1 MSTVPFIKI
10 NDIKIIT
17 SSSYIT
23 KHNTDCII
31 CRQSINNDS
40 IYSKKDG
47 IRSVIISGICG
58 HMFHDECIKLWLS
71 TNNKCPICLNIFKF
85 ND

>member
-1 MSTVPFIKI
+1 MSAIPFIKI
-10 NDIKIIT
+10 NDMKIIT

-31 CRQSINNDS
+31 CHQSINSDS
-40 IYSKKDG
+40 IYSKKNG
-47 IRSVIISGICG
+47 KHSIISSGICG

-71 TNNKCPICLNIFKF
+71 TNNKCPICLNIYTH
-85 ND
+85 

>member
-1 MSTVPFIKI
+1 MLYNILNILNMSEKPFIKI

-40 IYSKKDG
+40 IYSKKG
-47 IRSVIISGICG
+47 IY
-58 HMFHDECIKLWLS
+58 
-71 TNNKCPICLNIFKF
+71 
-85 ND
+85 